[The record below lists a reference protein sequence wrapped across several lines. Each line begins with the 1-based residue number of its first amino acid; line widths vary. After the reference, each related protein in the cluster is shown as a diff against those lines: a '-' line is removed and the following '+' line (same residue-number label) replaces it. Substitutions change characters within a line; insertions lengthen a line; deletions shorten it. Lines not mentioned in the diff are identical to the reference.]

1 MFVALISPTDR
12 YKAVH
17 YPKTSKMSQRTAT
30 IAILITWVAP
40 VALFVPWLFAYR
52 QKTFV
57 ISGRYDYVVCHADWP
72 TEYAGQAFTIGVVML
87 TCYLVPLV
95 CIGVF
100 YLLIAA
106 RVHSRSRGGVVDR
119 LGTGSAAAASI
130 RRSTARLL
138 RMLVVVVSLF
148 AVSWL
153 PLYVVQLRQMF
164 ASSENIG
171 AVERHVVRTLA
182 PVAQWLGA
190 ANSCVN
196 PFIYCYFNYGFR
208 AGVVDLIGRA
218 GTWLGRRPRRAAAD
232 CGVTG
237 TAVASEG
244 INVLMDT
251 TDFVTRSRANVTEN
265 SCTAEIAC
273 SVIVVKSQED
283 NF

>member
-1 MFVALISPTDR
+1 
-12 YKAVH
+12 
-17 YPKTSKMSQRTAT
+17 MSQRAAST
-30 IAILITWVAP
+30 AILITWVAP

-52 QKTFV
+52 QQTFV
-57 ISGRYDYVVCHADWP
+57 VSGRYDYVVCHADWP
-72 TEYAGQAFTIGVVML
+72 IEIAGQAFTIGVVML

-138 RMLVVVVSLF
+138 RMLVVVVFLF

-164 ASSENIG
+164 ASSESIS
-171 AVERHVVRTLA
+171 AIERHVVRMYVA
-182 PVAQWLGA
+182 PVSQWLGA
-190 ANSCVN
+190 ANSCIN

-208 AGVVDLIGRA
+208 AGVVDLISRA
-218 GTWLGRRPRRAAAD
+218 GTWFGRPPRRAEAD
-232 CGVTG
+232 CVVTG
-237 TAVASEG
+237 TAMASGG
-244 INVLMDT
+244 INVQMDT
-251 TDFVTRSRANVTEN
+251 TDFVSRRRVTITEN

-273 SVIVVKSQED
+273 SVIVIESGR
-283 NF
+283 